1 MSQQPAGEG
10 TAPPEVIYII
20 RHGEKPV
27 DSAPGKHGSPGKH
40 LPAPAFGVDVRGS
53 QNEHGLVPRGWQ
65 RSGALTVLLDP
76 LRVPTQAGL
85 HTPANLLS
93 PSYGDPVKTAG
104 HRTYQTIQ
112 GLADRLGLMIRTPFE
127 VGHESRLAASVLSD
141 YSGVVLICWEHGHI
155 PALAAALPAAPGAAI
170 PGTWPDDRFD
180 MIWAF
185 TRLPGPPPARYA
197 FTQVPQ
203 RLLPGDAET
212 IIPV

>member
-1 MSQQPAGEG
+1 
-10 TAPPEVIYII
+10 
-20 RHGEKPV
+20 
-27 DSAPGKHGSPGKH
+27 
-40 LPAPAFGVDVRGS
+40 
-53 QNEHGLVPRGWQ
+53 
-65 RSGALTVLLDP
+65 
-76 LRVPTQAGL
+76 
-85 HTPANLLS
+85 
-93 PSYGDPVKTAG
+93 
-104 HRTYQTIQ
+104 
-112 GLADRLGLMIRTPFE
+112 

-155 PALAAALPAAPGAAI
+155 PALAAALPAAQGAAI

-185 TRLPGPPPARYA
+185 TRLPGPAPLRYA